1 MKDKN
6 VLAEKLNQMNDL
18 EQNLLD
24 KEKELRAEK
33 FYLQKQ
39 WEEFDDA
46 QKKNKGTP
54 TPPTPPE
61 KKSRIFG
68 SRLMKEEIPRE

>member
-6 VLAEKLNQMNDL
+6 LLAEKLNQMNDL
-18 EQNLLD
+18 EQTLLD

-39 WEEFDDA
+39 WE
-46 QKKNKGTP
+46 
-54 TPPTPPE
+54 
-61 KKSRIFG
+61 
-68 SRLMKEEIPRE
+68 